1 MLQQLSLPSIRFS
14 DDPPGPSI
22 IVSSSDFPSSTR
34 SRLRIRP
41 PPRNTT
47 ALAAMATNG
56 TTHEEHPTSSQSS
69 EIGGNKAGSPKLSQE
84 EVGWYFVEQYYKTLN
99 KNPEKLHV
107 SPPPYCVLRPIQR

>member
-1 MLQQLSLPSIRFS
+1 
-14 DDPPGPSI
+14 
-22 IVSSSDFPSSTR
+22 
-34 SRLRIRP
+34 
-41 PPRNTT
+41 
-47 ALAAMATNG
+47 MATNG

-107 SPPPYCVLRPIQR
+107 SPAPCCVLWPNQG